1 MASLSKDD
9 TTPVNDSD
17 HIMRDVSLSG
27 IGDSFKEKS
36 PLKDTIT
43 VENKYVNIWSG
54 KLRFIVPQFNIFNK
68 CFITIAV
75 KILNIVR

>member
-17 HIMRDVSLSG
+17 HIIRDVSLSG

-36 PLKDTIT
+36 PLKDTIA
-43 VENKYVNIWSG
+43 VENKYI
-54 KLRFIVPQFNIFNK
+54 KK
-68 CFITIAV
+68 Y
-75 KILNIVR
+75 

>member
-17 HIMRDVSLSG
+17 HIIRDVSLSG

-36 PLKDTIT
+36 PLKDTIA
-43 VENKYVNIWSG
+43 VENKYIKKCLE
-54 KLRFIVPQFNIFNK
+54 KLILIMLKKNKFNIFNK
-68 CFITIAV
+68 Y
-75 KILNIVR
+75 LLQ

>member
-17 HIMRDVSLSG
+17 HIIRDVSLSA

-36 PLKDTIT
+36 PLKDTIA
-43 VENKYVNIWSG
+43 VENKYIKKFLIK
-54 KLRFIVPQFNIFNK
+54 KLILIMLKKNKFNIFTK
-68 CFITIAV
+68 Y
-75 KILNIVR
+75 LLQ

>member
-27 IGDSFKEKS
+27 IGDSFKEKL

-43 VENKYVNIWSG
+43 VENKYVN
-54 KLRFIVPQFNIFNK
+54 N
-68 CFITIAV
+68 
-75 KILNIVR
+75 

>member
-1 MASLSKDD
+1 MYHSPSNLFNFVEYTQCTINSYLNHNAHFAVASLSKDD

-43 VENKYVNIWSG
+43 VENKYVN
-54 KLRFIVPQFNIFNK
+54 N
-68 CFITIAV
+68 
-75 KILNIVR
+75 

>member
-43 VENKYVNIWSG
+43 VENKYVNI
-54 KLRFIVPQFNIFNK
+54 
-68 CFITIAV
+68 
-75 KILNIVR
+75 

>member
-17 HIMRDVSLSG
+17 HIIRDVSLSA

-36 PLKDTIT
+36 PLKDTIA
-43 VENKYVNIWSG
+43 VENKYI
-54 KLRFIVPQFNIFNK
+54 KKF
-68 CFITIAV
+68 
-75 KILNIVR
+75 